1 MAAKKFLHF
10 ETRPAA
16 GSAAGMT
23 FPENE
28 SGAAAD
34 AIMLP
39 ETRTKALAIPDQARA
54 IIVRDQATLDAAKLF
69 LHDVDALQ
77 AEIDETFDP
86 QISQAHKLHK
96 SLLAEKKK
104 FSEPLERAK
113 TIVGRKAA
121 DFLAEQERDRREA
134 ERKRLEAEEKAR
146 EVAEKAVNTAEKL
159 EADGKD
165 KAAAAVV
172 NQAHNRVDEI
182 LGAAPE
188 VPEEL
193 DTSGLTVR
201 EDWKFSIVNEALIP
215 REYLMPDEKKIGRIV
230 RALKDQANIPGIRAY
245 AEKGVATRAP
255 RVNESEARI

>member
-1 MAAKKFLHF
+1 MATKKFMHF
-10 ETRPAA
+10 ETRPA
-16 GSAAGMT
+16 GSPSAGMT

-28 SGAAAD
+28 LEPGTE

-39 ETRTKALAIPDQARA
+39 ETRTKALAVPDQARA
-54 IIVRDQATLDAAKLF
+54 IVVRDQETLDAAKRF

-113 TIVGRKAA
+113 TIVGRKTA
-121 DFLAEQERDRREA
+121 DFLFEQETARKEA
-134 ERKRLEAEEKAR
+134 ERQRLEAEEKAR
-146 EVAEKAVNTAEKL
+146 EVAEKAVDKAGKL
-159 EADGKD
+159 EADGKER
-165 KAAAAVV
+165 AAALVV
-172 NQAHNRVDEI
+172 NEAHNKVDEI
-182 LGAAPE
+182 LSTAPE

-215 REYLMPDEKKIGRIV
+215 REYLCPDEKKIGRIV

-255 RVNESEARI
+255 RENGFEARI